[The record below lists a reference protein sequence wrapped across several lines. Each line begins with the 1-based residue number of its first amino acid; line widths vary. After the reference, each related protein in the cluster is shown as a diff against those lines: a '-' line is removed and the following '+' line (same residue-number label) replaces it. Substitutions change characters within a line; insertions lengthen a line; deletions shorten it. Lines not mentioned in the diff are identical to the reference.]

1 MVRPSDSA
9 GVCPVTRV
17 RTPSERITLTGRDR
31 MPILTARSVAVPRT
45 GARVTTPLLSL
56 TWTDHVTGHQGFLV
70 VDRLVRGVASGGL
83 RMRPGCTLDE
93 VTGLARG
100 MTMKEALHYDPE
112 ARYIPLGGAKGG
124 IDCDPRDPA
133 AYGLLVRYLRA
144 VRPYVESCWTT
155 GEDLGLS
162 QDLVDR
168 AAAEAG
174 LVSSIQAVYP
184 LLDDEATAR
193 RRLADAFAVEVDG
206 IGLDELAGGC
216 GVAESVL
223 AALDLAGVP
232 YAGTR
237 VAVQGLGTMGG
248 ATARFLTRAG
258 LTVVAVADIKGT
270 VFNPAGLDV
279 EALLAARDAYG
290 TVDRSALRPA
300 DRELPGDAWLSLDAE
315 VLVPAAVSY
324 TIDTGNQERV
334 RARWIVEAANMPVL
348 PAAEALLAA
357 RGVTV
362 LPDVVVNSGT
372 NAWWWWTL
380 FGDIGPDADEAFAH
394 IRRSM
399 RALVEQLLTRA
410 EADGISPRAAAH
422 ALVADRLPVIADR
435 FGWYR

>member
-1 MVRPSDSA
+1 M
-9 GVCPVTRV
+9 
-17 RTPSERITLTGRDR
+17 
-31 MPILTARSVAVPRT
+31 
-45 GARVTTPLLSL
+45 TTPLMSL
-56 TWTDHVTGHQGFLV
+56 TWTDHVTGRQGFLV

-83 RMRPGCTLDE
+83 RMRPGCTLEE

-100 MTMKEALHYDPE
+100 MTMKEALHYDPDG
-112 ARYIPLGGAKGG
+112 RYVPLGGAKGG
-124 IDCDPRDPA
+124 IDCDPQDPGA
-133 AYGLLVRYLRA
+133 QGLLVRYLRA
-144 VRPYVESCWTT
+144 MRPYIESFWTT

-168 AAAEAG
+168 AAEEAG
-174 LVSSIQAVYP
+174 LVSSIQAVYA
-184 LLDDEATAR
+184 LLDDETAAR

-223 AALDLAGVP
+223 AALDRAGVAH
-232 YAGTR
+232 AGTR

-258 LTVVAVADIKGT
+258 LKVVAVADVKGT
-270 VFNPAGLDV
+270 LANPDGLDV

-290 TVDRSALRPA
+290 TVDRAALRPG
-300 DRELPGDAWLSLDAE
+300 DRELPGDAWLSVDAE

-324 TIDTGNQERV
+324 AVDTANQAGI
-334 RARWIVEAANMPVL
+334 RARWVVEAANMPVL
-348 PAAEALLAA
+348 ADAEELLAA
-357 RGVTV
+357 RGVVV

-380 FGDIGPDADEAFAH
+380 FGDIGADADEAFAH

-399 RALVEQLLTRA
+399 RALIDQTLARA
-410 EADGISPRAAAH
+410 EAEGTTPRAAAH
-422 ALVADRLPVIADR
+422 AIVTDRLPVIAER

>member
-1 MVRPSDSA
+1 M
-9 GVCPVTRV
+9 
-17 RTPSERITLTGRDR
+17 
-31 MPILTARSVAVPRT
+31 
-45 GARVTTPLLSL
+45 TTPLLSL
-56 TWTDHVTGHQGFLV
+56 TWTDHVTGRHGFLV

-100 MTMKEALHYDPE
+100 MTMKEALHYDPA
-112 ARYIPLGGAKGG
+112 ARYVPLGGAKGG
-124 IDCDPRDPA
+124 IDCDPRDPE

-144 VRPYVESCWTT
+144 MRPYVESMWTT

-184 LLDDEATAR
+184 LLDDEAAAR

-223 AALDLAGVP
+223 TALDRAGVP

-258 LTVVAVADIKGT
+258 LTVVAVADVKGT

-279 EALLAARDAYG
+279 EALLAARDSYG
-290 TVDRSALRPA
+290 TVDRSVLRPA
-300 DRELPGDAWLSLDAE
+300 DRELPGDAWLSVDAE

-324 TIDTGNQERV
+324 TVDTGNQARI

-348 PAAEALLAA
+348 PAAEAMLAA
-357 RGVTV
+357 RGITV

-380 FGDIGPDADEAFAH
+380 FGDIGADADEAFAH
-394 IRRSM
+394 LRRSM
-399 RALVEQLLTRA
+399 RALVEQLLARA

-422 ALVADRLPVIADR
+422 ALVADRLPVIAER

>member
-1 MVRPSDSA
+1 MPASAPS
-9 GVCPVTRV
+9 
-17 RTPSERITLTGRDR
+17 
-31 MPILTARSVAVPRT
+31 
-45 GARVTTPLLSL
+45 LSL
-56 TWTDHVTGHQGFLV
+56 TWTDHLSGCRGFLV

-100 MTMKEALHYDPE
+100 MTLKEALHYDPE
-112 ARYIPLGGAKGG
+112 ARYVPLGGAKGG
-124 IDCDPRDPA
+124 IDCDPRDPE
-133 AYGLLVRYLRA
+133 AYGVLVRYLRA

-184 LLDDEATAR
+184 LLDDEPGAR

-206 IGLDELAGGC
+206 IGLGELVGGC
-216 GVAESVL
+216 GVAE
-223 AALDLAGVP
+223 AALTALDRAGVP
-232 YAGTR
+232 HRGTR

-248 ATARFLTRAG
+248 ATARFLARAG

-270 VFNPAGLDV
+270 IVNPAGLDV
-279 EALLAARDAYG
+279 EVLLAARDGHG
-290 TVDRSALRPA
+290 TVDRAALRPG
-300 DRELPGDAWLSLDAE
+300 DRELPGGAWLTADAE

-324 TIDTGNQERV
+324 AVDTSNQERIT
-334 RARWIVEAANMPVL
+334 ARWIVEAANMPVL
-348 PAAEALLAA
+348 PEAERLLAA

-380 FGDIGPDADEAFAH
+380 FGDVGPDAPEAFAYL
-394 IRRSM
+394 RRSM
-399 RALVEQLLTRA
+399 RGLVESMLTRA
-410 EADGISPRAAAH
+410 QTDGTTPRAAAH
-422 ALVADRLPVIADR
+422 ALAEERLPVIAER
-435 FGWYR
+435 FGSYR

>member
-1 MVRPSDSA
+1 M
-9 GVCPVTRV
+9 
-17 RTPSERITLTGRDR
+17 
-31 MPILTARSVAVPRT
+31 
-45 GARVTTPLLSL
+45 TTPLLSL
-56 TWTDHVTGHQGFLV
+56 TWTDHLTGHQGFLV

-144 VRPYVESCWTT
+144 MRPYIESLWTT

-168 AAAEAG
+168 AAVEAG

-206 IGLDELAGGC
+206 IGLDELVGGC

-232 YAGTR
+232 HAGTR

-270 VFNPAGLDV
+270 VFNPEGLDV
-279 EALLAARDAYG
+279 EALLAARDTYG

-324 TIDTGNQERV
+324 TIDVANQERI

-357 RGVTV
+357 RGITV

-380 FGDIGPDADEAFAH
+380 FGDIGADSDEAFAH

-399 RALVEQLLTRA
+399 RALVEQLLARA

-422 ALVADRLPVIADR
+422 ALVADRLPVIGDR

>member
-1 MVRPSDSA
+1 M
-9 GVCPVTRV
+9 
-17 RTPSERITLTGRDR
+17 
-31 MPILTARSVAVPRT
+31 
-45 GARVTTPLLSL
+45 TTPLMSL
-56 TWTDHVTGHQGFLV
+56 TWTDHVTGRQGFLV

-83 RMRPGCTLDE
+83 RMRPGCTLAE

-100 MTMKEALHYDPE
+100 MTMKEALHYDP
-112 ARYIPLGGAKGG
+112 AGRYVPLGGAKGG
-124 IDCDPRDPA
+124 IDCDPQDPG
-133 AYGLLVRYLRA
+133 AYDLLVRYLRA
-144 VRPYVESCWTT
+144 MRPYIEAFWTT

-184 LLDDEATAR
+184 LLDDERAAR

-223 AALDLAGVP
+223 AALDRAGVP

-258 LTVVAVADIKGT
+258 LKVVAVADVKGT
-270 VFNPAGLDV
+270 LANPDGLDV

-290 TVDRSALRPA
+290 TVDRAALRPE
-300 DRELPGDAWLSLDAE
+300 DRELPGDAWLSADAE

-324 TIDTGNQERV
+324 AVDAVNQAGIS
-334 RARWIVEAANMPVL
+334 ARWVVEAANMPVL
-348 PAAEALLAA
+348 ADAEELLAA
-357 RGVTV
+357 RGVVV

-380 FGDIGPDADEAFAH
+380 FGDIGADPDEAFAH

-399 RALVEQLLTRA
+399 RALIDQTLARA
-410 EADGISPRAAAH
+410 ETDGTTPRAAAH
-422 ALVADRLPVIADR
+422 AIVTDRLPVIAER
-435 FGWYR
+435 FGWYG